1 MNTILRDI
9 VDRQTVIQ
17 ELKKLPMARKAVEFY
32 ASQALDPHVKDEM
45 KRTAKVS
52 GVPYF
57 DILCVNLSYEIAI
70 LATTPGE
77 FDLSGLWKSLS
88 GVPATRVGCTSFAY
102 WTTDVVPDLC
112 GGELRVNGDVTFARN
127 LDWPDP
133 DGLLKKHT
141 FLQHHTGGP
150 VSKGMFKGTKT
161 VKPFQSLT
169 FPGYSGVLTG
179 YAPGRFAIALNAV
192 MNDGPITMGAAPSFL
207 TRKVMEECETFE
219 DAMRMLARTPLVCG
233 ALFTLVNGRE
243 CAGKS
248 SAVVVERSASKYAI
262 RRAEQFGDD
271 FVVVATNDYISMNEF
286 GTSAKQLASDI
297 GASSCKRYNGV
308 LDGIKAAREIL
319 EIPQGYP
326 IPRDEIRAIMRDQ
339 EFGCTIH
346 AALFDMDSDTV
357 KWD

>member
-1 MNTILRDI
+1 MPL
-9 VDRQTVIQ
+9 TVTP
-17 ELKKLPMARKAVEFY
+17 LANVGVEI
-32 ASQALDPHVKDEM
+32 
-45 KRTAKVS
+45 S
-52 GVPYF
+52 GF
-57 DILCVNLSYEIAI
+57 DIAAPLDDALAAELVALWDEHGILLFRGQKVTPQNQIAFSR
-70 LATTPGE
+70 L
-77 FDLSGLWKSLS
+77 F
-88 GVPATRVGCTSFAY
+88 
-102 WTTDVVPDLC
+102 
-112 GGELRVNGDVTFARN
+112 GELEIH
-127 LDWPDP
+127 P
-133 DGLLKKHT
+133 
-141 FLQHHTGGP
+141 
-150 VSKGMFKGTKT
+150 
-161 VKPFQSLT
+161 
-169 FPGYSGVLTG
+169 
-179 YAPGRFAIALNAV
+179 IAE
-192 MNDGPITMGAAPSFL
+192 
-207 TRKVMEECETFE
+207 TRSADYPE
-219 DAMRMLARTPLVCG
+219 
-233 ALFTLVNGRE
+233 LFTLVNGRE

-271 FVVVATNDYISMNEF
+271 FVVVATNDYISMDEF